1 MTGTAWKKMSLFII
15 SLWAF
20 CLASCGDDI
29 VNYTMEN
36 TDEALCGKLWI
47 DDNYTTDEGL
57 AGTYQLRFFDGGDG
71 QEVTSW
77 QVDGGT
83 NTFDRNI
90 TWRWTDSSK
99 ECLQLTYPD
108 GTSRYLENVWVRDH
122 YLSAEIEGRTV
133 VFVDNDL
140 RKKEYK

>member
-1 MTGTAWKKMSLFII
+1 MIMEAWKKMSICFIM
-15 SLWAF
+15 SVWMLS
-20 CLASCGDDI
+20 LASCGDDI
-29 VNYTMEN
+29 INYTMEN

-47 DDNYTTDEGL
+47 DDSYITSEGY

-122 YLSAEIEGRTV
+122 YLSAAIEGRTV
-133 VFVDNDL
+133 VFVDA
-140 RKKEYK
+140 EHQH

>member
-15 SLWAF
+15 SLWAL

-29 VNYTMEN
+29 VNYPMEN

-133 VFVDNDL
+133 VFVDAN
-140 RKKEYK
+140 YQH

>member
-1 MTGTAWKKMSLFII
+1 MIMEAWRKMSICFIM
-15 SLWAF
+15 SVWMLS
-20 CLASCGDDI
+20 LASCGDDI
-29 VNYTMEN
+29 INYTMEN

-47 DDNYTTDEGL
+47 DDSYVTSEGY

-71 QEVTSW
+71 QEITSW

-122 YLSAEIEGRTV
+122 YLSAAIEGRTV
-133 VFVDNDL
+133 VFVDA
-140 RKKEYK
+140 EHQH

>member
-1 MTGTAWKKMSLFII
+1 MIMEAWKKMSICFIM
-15 SLWAF
+15 SVWMLS
-20 CLASCGDDI
+20 LASCGDDI
-29 VNYTMEN
+29 INYTMEN

-47 DDNYTTDEGL
+47 DDSYVTSEGY

-122 YLSAEIEGRTV
+122 YLSAAIEGRTL
-133 VFVDNDL
+133 VFVDAN
-140 RKKEYK
+140 YQH

>member
-1 MTGTAWKKMSLFII
+1 MEAWKKMSICFIM
-15 SLWAF
+15 SVWMLS
-20 CLASCGDDI
+20 LASCGDDI
-29 VNYTMEN
+29 INYTMEN

-47 DDNYTTDEGL
+47 DDSYITSEGY

-122 YLSAEIEGRTV
+122 YLSAAIEGRTV
-133 VFVDNDL
+133 VFVDA
-140 RKKEYK
+140 EHQH

>member
-1 MTGTAWKKMSLFII
+1 M
-15 SLWAF
+15 
-20 CLASCGDDI
+20 
-29 VNYTMEN
+29 
-36 TDEALCGKLWI
+36 
-47 DDNYTTDEGL
+47 
-57 AGTYQLRFFDGGDG
+57 GTYQLRFFEEGDG
-71 QEVTSW
+71 QEITAW

-122 YLSAEIEGRTV
+122 YLSAQISGRMV
-133 VFVDNDL
+133 VFVDAN
-140 RKKEYK
+140 YQH

>member
-1 MTGTAWKKMSLFII
+1 MSLFII
-15 SLWAF
+15 SLWAL

-57 AGTYQLRFFDGGDG
+57 VGTYQLRFFDGGDG

-90 TWRWTDSSK
+90 T
-99 ECLQLTYPD
+99 
-108 GTSRYLENVWVRDH
+108 SRYLENVWVRDH

-133 VFVDNDL
+133 VFVDAN
-140 RKKEYK
+140 YQH

>member
-1 MTGTAWKKMSLFII
+1 MIMEAWKKMSICFIM
-15 SLWAF
+15 SVWMLS
-20 CLASCGDDI
+20 LASCGDDI
-29 VNYTMEN
+29 INYTMEN

-47 DDNYTTDEGL
+47 DDSYITSEGY

-108 GTSRYLENVWVRDH
+108 GTSRYLEPPRLKDARWS
-122 YLSAEIEGRTV
+122 LWMPSISIERE
-133 VFVDNDL
+133 L
-140 RKKEYK
+140 

>member
-1 MTGTAWKKMSLFII
+1 MIMETWKKMSICFIM
-15 SLWAF
+15 SVWMLS
-20 CLASCGDDI
+20 LASCGDDI
-29 VNYTMEN
+29 INYTMEN

-47 DDNYTTDEGL
+47 DDSYITSEGY

-122 YLSAEIEGRTV
+122 YLSAAIEGRTV
-133 VFVDNDL
+133 VFVDA
-140 RKKEYK
+140 EHQH

>member
-1 MTGTAWKKMSLFII
+1 MEAWKKMSICFIM
-15 SLWAF
+15 SVWMLS
-20 CLASCGDDI
+20 LASCGDDI
-29 VNYTMEN
+29 INYTMEN

-47 DDNYTTDEGL
+47 DDSYVTSEGY

-122 YLSAEIEGRTV
+122 YLSAAIEGRTV
-133 VFVDNDL
+133 VFVDA
-140 RKKEYK
+140 EHQH

>member
-1 MTGTAWKKMSLFII
+1 MR
-15 SLWAF
+15 
-20 CLASCGDDI
+20 
-29 VNYTMEN
+29 
-36 TDEALCGKLWI
+36 EALDRRQLRLSLCGKLWI
-47 DDNYTTDEGL
+47 DDSYVSDDGFP
-57 AGTYQLRFFDGGDG
+57 GTYQLRFFEEGDG
-71 QEVTSW
+71 QEITAW

-122 YLSAEIEGRTV
+122 YLSAQISGRMV
-133 VFVDNDL
+133 VFVDAN
-140 RKKEYK
+140 YQH

>member
-1 MTGTAWKKMSLFII
+1 MEKDEWKKMNICFIM
-15 SLWAF
+15 SVWMLS
-20 CLASCGDDI
+20 LASCGDDI

-47 DDNYTTDEGL
+47 DDSYVSDDGFP
-57 AGTYQLRFFDGGDG
+57 GTYQLRFFEEGDG
-71 QEVTSW
+71 QEITAW

-108 GTSRYLENVWVRDH
+108 GTSRYLENVWVREH
-122 YLSAEIEGRTV
+122 YLSAQISGRMV
-133 VFVDNDL
+133 VFVDAN
-140 RKKEYK
+140 YQH

>member
-15 SLWAF
+15 SLWTL

-57 AGTYQLRFFDGGDG
+57 VGTYQLRFFDGGDG

-133 VFVDNDL
+133 VFVDAN
-140 RKKEYK
+140 YQH

>member
-1 MTGTAWKKMSLFII
+1 METWKKMSICFIM
-15 SLWAF
+15 SVWMLS
-20 CLASCGDDI
+20 LASCGDDI
-29 VNYTMEN
+29 INYTMEN

-47 DDNYTTDEGL
+47 DDSYITSEGY

-122 YLSAEIEGRTV
+122 YLSAAIEGRTV
-133 VFVDNDL
+133 VFVDA
-140 RKKEYK
+140 EHQH